1 MGRAALEP
9 KIAEEIEEYIKHFIK
24 PNHDRPID
32 MTVSLPQATANIISQ
47 LIFDQRFEYTDIKFN
62 QLISTI
68 NDIIKLVQKLGLTA
82 GIPFNRIL
90 FKSWHEYGEKLFKI
104 QAALFD
110 EMVSQKR
117 DVLDIEN
124 PQGVIDH
131 YLIHSLTEEGKN
143 DYCFAGI
150 VI

>member
-1 MGRAALEP
+1 
-9 KIAEEIEEYIKHFIK
+9 
-24 PNHDRPID
+24 
-32 MTVSLPQATANIISQ
+32 MTARLPRATANIISQ

-110 EMVSQKR
+110 VMVSQKR